1 MSDDDLKYER
11 DDYSQDHPDDE
22 DDGESDDAP
31 PSRSSNPFSASRPS
45 GPPSGGY
52 GGNRPQTPMTAD
64 EMRRTSTNPP
74 VTPPRPGGA
83 VPPPSFGTPRPT
95 LPTSSSGGGDNPPRP
110 SYSGS
115 SSGSGDNPNPPSRPT
130 YQPGSGGGAPADRPT
145 YQPSSPRPGGLGSNN
160 PSTPS
165 SSGGGSSSSGGG
177 SSSGGYTPPRPGT
190 GPLSSPSGGAS
201 SSGGGSSSSG
211 GYGAPRPGTGPLST
225 PAKPDDRKPEPAKS
239 DDRRPEPPKGEAKKP
254 EPPKAD
260 AKKPDD
266 KKPEG
271 DSGGGLMGRLG
282 GFASKAQSFIPGRG
296 GDAANDKDKKS
307 DEKKPDSG
315 GGGLFGRVTS
325 GVGGLLKR
333 GGDAESDKKDEKKS
347 DDKKPATPAASSSAP
362 PRPAGSPSTPAG
374 SSGSSSSSSP
384 AGSTPPR
391 PGGFSPSGSGGPSS
405 SSPSSSSASSGAP
418 SSSPPRPGGPT
429 SPSSGSGGLGA
440 SSNPSASSAP
450 RPGGAPAPSASGS
463 STTGAAAPKKPDDKK
478 PAAEEAVAATGF
490 LANIRSKL
498 PFGRKSEDT
507 PASPAGTGAK
517 ASAAPATPA
526 KPQPGATSQT
536 KQAAAAKAD
545 AAAAEGGGGI
555 WEWMTGRGR
564 AAATQPQS
572 QTRREGANNRLPQ
585 ADTSGWNLDTKLD
598 LLGIGLIVF
607 ALMLTFSAMS
617 AEQGTT
623 FGSINTFIG
632 QLFGWGAMGV
642 PVTMGAVGVFLLVT
656 RFGDT
661 PPEID
666 MVRLAGVVLGYLAL
680 LTLFQY
686 VEVLGDN
693 YQCDIDCFKIVV
705 QHYGV
710 GRGGGVIGMNIHL
723 FLIQNVGEIGGF
735 VFLLGWMLVAGMLIT
750 RTTATELMVLGI
762 SLYRS
767 FRVSWQHQA
776 QRRAANRQIAAQRR
790 AEAAAKLVVS
800 RPATALEV
808 GRPALASG
816 EARQQ
821 SLPIGQEPALRV
833 GGQLVTAA
841 AAGAPDAPAERGNP
855 LKGLFNRIPGRGGK
869 PENETPSTPLTQRP
883 GQPTPAVVGQTV
895 SSTGMSLPVAN
906 QPPAAPHMPPPP
918 PPTSQP
924 PMSQPAPVFNAGQ
937 QAAAASVETPAA
949 PPRQP
954 SPHGPAVAANT
965 PIEPPKAPPVVH
977 SSVPRRDYQMPDY
990 RQLLNPGSKADYDR
1004 KALVER
1010 ARIIQETLEGF
1021 GAPGKV
1027 VEINTGPVITQFGV
1041 EPGYVMQRDRQN
1053 RVKVSAI
1060 AQLDKD
1066 LQLSLGA
1073 RSIRIEA
1080 PVPGKG
1086 YVGIE
1091 VPNDTPM
1098 TVSLRDVMESNRFQ
1112 RIKSPL
1118 AIALGESVDGTPIA
1132 ADLTTMPHLLVAGTT
1147 GSGKSVCVNAII
1159 ASLLLRNSPDQ
1170 VKFIMVD
1177 PKRVELTGYNG
1188 IPHLVAPVVVD
1199 VERIIG
1205 VLKWLTREMDD
1216 RYKKFS
1222 VAGARNIEDFNRNR
1236 SPEADPLPYIVA
1248 IIDELADLMML
1259 APEEA
1264 ERYITRVAAMA
1275 RATGIHLVIATQ
1287 RPSADVVTGLIKA
1300 NFPAR
1305 IAFAV
1310 AGNVD
1315 SRVILDQPGA
1325 EKLLGRGDMLYLSAD
1340 SPSAQRLQGVFV
1352 SDSELNSIIRYWKAQ
1367 AADYPQKPAL
1377 TFGGEADENK
1387 PPVRASQQ
1395 APAFARP
1402 AFNQP
1407 QTQEVLPRGLF
1418 DDLDDE
1424 DGDDIDDEDG
1434 GGADDDLFERAVELV
1449 RRQNGA
1455 SVSLLQRKMR
1465 IGYARAARLIDAMED
1480 RGIVGPQKEG
1490 SSKQR
1495 DVLIPK

>member
-1 MSDDDLKYER
+1 LAGLR
-11 DDYSQDHPDDE
+11 
-22 DDGESDDAP
+22 
-31 PSRSSNPFSASRPS
+31 SR
-45 GPPSGGY
+45 
-52 GGNRPQTPMTAD
+52 
-64 EMRRTSTNPP
+64 
-74 VTPPRPGGA
+74 
-83 VPPPSFGTPRPT
+83 
-95 LPTSSSGGGDNPPRP
+95 
-110 SYSGS
+110 
-115 SSGSGDNPNPPSRPT
+115 
-130 YQPGSGGGAPADRPT
+130 
-145 YQPSSPRPGGLGSNN
+145 
-160 PSTPS
+160 
-165 SSGGGSSSSGGG
+165 
-177 SSSGGYTPPRPGT
+177 
-190 GPLSSPSGGAS
+190 
-201 SSGGGSSSSG
+201 
-211 GYGAPRPGTGPLST
+211 
-225 PAKPDDRKPEPAKS
+225 
-239 DDRRPEPPKGEAKKP
+239 
-254 EPPKAD
+254 
-260 AKKPDD
+260 
-266 KKPEG
+266 
-271 DSGGGLMGRLG
+271 
-282 GFASKAQSFIPGRG
+282 
-296 GDAANDKDKKS
+296 
-307 DEKKPDSG
+307 
-315 GGGLFGRVTS
+315 
-325 GVGGLLKR
+325 
-333 GGDAESDKKDEKKS
+333 
-347 DDKKPATPAASSSAP
+347 
-362 PRPAGSPSTPAG
+362 
-374 SSGSSSSSSP
+374 
-384 AGSTPPR
+384 
-391 PGGFSPSGSGGPSS
+391 
-405 SSPSSSSASSGAP
+405 
-418 SSSPPRPGGPT
+418 
-429 SPSSGSGGLGA
+429 
-440 SSNPSASSAP
+440 
-450 RPGGAPAPSASGS
+450 
-463 STTGAAAPKKPDDKK
+463 
-478 PAAEEAVAATGF
+478 
-490 LANIRSKL
+490 L
-498 PFGRKSEDT
+498 PFGGGKAEDA
-507 PASPAGTGAK
+507 PVAKAGT
-517 ASAAPATPA
+517 ATPA
-526 KPQPGATSQT
+526 KPLPGAVSQT
-536 KQAAAAKAD
+536 KQQAAKASD
-545 AAAAEGGGGI
+545 SAAVGGGGI
-555 WEWMTGRGR
+555 WERITGKTT
-564 AAATQPQS
+564 APAPQS
-572 QTRREGANNRLPQ
+572 QTRREGGSTRLPQ

-598 LLGIGLIVF
+598 ILGIGLIVF

-632 QLFGWGAMGV
+632 QLVGWGAMGV
-642 PVTMGAVGVFLLVT
+642 PITMGAVGVFLLVT
-656 RFGDT
+656 RFGDI

-666 MVRLAGVVLGYLAL
+666 MVRLAGIVLGYLAL

-686 VEVLGDN
+686 IEVMGDK
-693 YQCDIDCFKIVV
+693 YQCDIDCFRIVV
-705 QHYGV
+705 GFYGV
-710 GRGGGVIGMNIHL
+710 GRGGGFIGMNTHL
-723 FLIQNVGEIGGF
+723 FLIENVGEIGGF
-735 VFLLGWMLVAGMLIT
+735 VFLLGWILVSGMLIT

-767 FRVSWQHQA
+767 FRVSWQHQS
-776 QRRAANRQIAAQRR
+776 QRRAAQRQINAQRR
-790 AEAAAKLVVS
+790 DEAARITVS
-800 RPATALEV
+800 RPAALEV
-808 GRPALASG
+808 GRSQALTTGDAG
-816 EARQQ
+816 RQQ
-821 SLPIGQEPALRV
+821 PLPIGQEPALRV
-833 GGQLVTAA
+833 GGQLIATAA
-841 AAGAPDAPAERGNP
+841 AGTPDSTGRQNP
-855 LKGLFNRIPGRGGK
+855 LKSLFNRMPGRGGK
-869 PENETPSTPLTQRP
+869 PEAEAAPVAQAPLTQRANGGMSINP
-883 GQPTPAVVGQTV
+883 GQSV
-895 SSTGMSLPVAN
+895 STTGMGIAPTASA
-906 QPPAAPHMPPPP
+906 QPAAPQMPPPP
-918 PPTSQP
+918 SAQPVLASQP
-924 PMSQPAPVFNAGQ
+924 VAPAFNLNQ
-937 QAAAASVETPAA
+937 QAAEQPSAPA
-949 PPRQP
+949 RQP
-954 SPHGPAVAANT
+954 SPFGREVAANT
-965 PIEPPKAPPVVH
+965 PMEPHTALPVVH
-977 SSVPRRDYQMPDY
+977 SNVPRRDYQMPEF

-1066 LQLSLGA
+1066 LQLALGA

-1118 AIALGESVDGTPIA
+1118 AIALGESVDGTPVA

-1159 ASLLLRNSPDQ
+1159 ASLLLRNTPDQ

-1188 IPHLVAPVVVD
+1188 IPHLIAPVVVD

-1222 VAGARNIEDFNRNR
+1222 VAGARNIEDYNRNR
-1236 SPEADPLPYIVA
+1236 APETDPLPYIVG

-1367 AADYPQKPAL
+1367 AADFPQKPAL
-1377 TFGGEADENK
+1377 TFGAENEDRK
-1387 PPVRASQQ
+1387 PVRASQQ
-1395 APAFARP
+1395 SPSFARP
-1402 AFNQP
+1402 AFNAPSQ
-1407 QTQEVLPRGLF
+1407 QEVLPRGLF
-1418 DDLDDE
+1418 DDIDEDDE
-1424 DGDDIDDEDG
+1424 IEDEDG
-1434 GGADDDLFERAVELV
+1434 GGADDDLYERAVELV

-1495 DVLIPK
+1495 DVLIPR